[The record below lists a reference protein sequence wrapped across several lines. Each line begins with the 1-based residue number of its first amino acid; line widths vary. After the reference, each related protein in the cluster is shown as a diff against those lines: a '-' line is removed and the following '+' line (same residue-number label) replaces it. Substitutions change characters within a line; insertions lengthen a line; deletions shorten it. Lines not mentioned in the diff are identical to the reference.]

1 MKKFITLAILVFS
14 FQILASEGAF
24 NDTCRTI
31 YGDATSEI
39 ITSIELFQAGKIS
52 DINLSMDAAAVS
64 TELVGIRSTC
74 ALMED
79 PSNLAAVTSYKKLY
93 REVRGKVKAL
103 SLIIGTQ
110 EEVDMSFIDLAIV
123 KAKLKILD
131 YKYDRK

>member
-1 MKKFITLAILVFS
+1 MKKLITLTVLAFS
-14 FQILASEGAF
+14 FQVLASEGAF

-31 YGDATSEI
+31 YGDATAEV
-39 ITSIELFQAGKIS
+39 ITAIELFQAGKIS
-52 DINLSMDAAAVS
+52 DVNLSMDAAAVS

-93 REVRGKVKAL
+93 REVRGKVKIL

-110 EEVDMSFIDLAIV
+110 ETVDLSFIDLTIV